1 MRSKWVVGNWKMNGN
16 LSDNAILLNELVAA
30 MTEGCPA
37 CASKSKDVCATEC
50 PVFMGVCVPYP
61 YLAQA
66 HRVLGATKIALGA
79 QNVSDKANGAF
90 TGEVS
95 TAMLKDFGVK
105 LVIVGHSERRSLYGE
120 TDGLVAEK
128 ARVALEAG
136 LTPVVC
142 VGETLDEREAG
153 QAQAVVLRQL
163 KAVSDVIG
171 VSGLSRSILAYE
183 PVWAIGTGKTASPEQ
198 AQEVHAWLRA
208 ALQELDG
215 TMAENISILYG
226 GSVKAS
232 NAAEIFA
239 QADVDGGLIGG
250 AALVA
255 EDFLTIYQSA

>member
-16 LSDNAILLNELVAA
+16 LSDNAVLLNDLVAGMA
-30 MTEGCPA
+30 EDCPA
-37 CASKSKDVCATEC
+37 CACKSDDACATEC
-50 PVFMGVCVPYP
+50 PVYMGVCVPFP

-79 QNVSDKANGAF
+79 QNVSEKTNGAF

-95 TAMLKDFGVK
+95 ASMLKDFGVK
-105 LVIVGHSERRSLYGE
+105 LVIVGHSERRSIYGE
-120 TDGLVAEK
+120 SDALVAEK

-142 VGETLDEREAG
+142 VGETLGEREAG

-198 AQEVHAWLRA
+198 AQEVHAWIRVALKGLDA
-208 ALQELDG
+208 A
-215 TMAENISILYG
+215 MADDMSILYG
-226 GSVKAS
+226 GSVKAN

>member
-16 LSDNAILLNELVAA
+16 LSDNAILLNDLLAGMQDA
-30 MTEGCPA
+30 CPA
-37 CASKSKDVCATEC
+37 CASKTEGACATEC
-50 PVFMGVCVPYP
+50 PVFMGVCVPFP

-66 HRVLGATKIALGA
+66 HRTLGASKIAVGA
-79 QNVSDKANGAF
+79 QNVSEKSNGAY

-95 TAMLKDFGVK
+95 ADMLKDFGVK
-105 LVIVGHSERRSLYGE
+105 LVLVGHSERRSLYGE
-120 TDGLVAEK
+120 TDALVAEK
-128 ARVALEAG
+128 SKVALAAG
-136 LTPVVC
+136 LTPVIC
-142 VGETLDEREAG
+142 VGETLGERESG

-171 VSGLSRSILAYE
+171 VSGLASSILAYE

-198 AQEVHAWLRA
+198 AQEVHAWIRA
-208 ALQELDG
+208 ALNDLDA
-215 TMAENISILYG
+215 TMAQDMSILYG
-226 GSVKAS
+226 GSVKAN